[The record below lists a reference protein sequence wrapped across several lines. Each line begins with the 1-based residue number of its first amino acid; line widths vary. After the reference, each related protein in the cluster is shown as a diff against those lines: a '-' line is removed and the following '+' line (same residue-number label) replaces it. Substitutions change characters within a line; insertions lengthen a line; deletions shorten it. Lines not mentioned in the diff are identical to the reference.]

1 MDPAQLAR
9 VAEGVGRGE
18 YSLLLGAGAS
28 IGALGGNAEPLPSG
42 PMLRDRL
49 VSDFSIPTEGQTI
62 ALPRAYAAARRND
75 PERLEQY
82 IRSQFTHCKP
92 DWQNI
97 LSNFDWHRI
106 WTLNIDDI
114 VENVYRSRNI
124 SFDQFNWTSKFRD
137 GSKSERQII
146 HLHGFAKDSSDSDPE
161 DSELVFSIQEYAATL
176 KDTRAWHTVFTD
188 EFSER
193 PFIVLGASL
202 VEEFDL
208 QHALSSSAASTTRG
222 FPSIIVLKEVTS
234 LERDELMELGLIVV
248 ETEAKS
254 FMTDLQIE
262 VQNFRKQLAGLY
274 GQFFD
279 PKVARFLQQF
289 IDLRQY
295 QPNRDARTRNFYAGY
310 EPQWRN
316 ILDED
321 DALLETTE
329 NSLST
334 IRSIASQEKYAQS
347 IHVLSGASGTGK
359 STGLLRV
366 ASQFIA
372 DGRPTFQFRGEEDLD
387 VDATI
392 QWLERMQ
399 ETVLIFD
406 GCADFA
412 DSIGDL
418 AEACESSS
426 IRLLAVGAERTR
438 RQRIIEQKIAN
449 RFLHLSPV
457 YEYRLLSDKDIDS
470 LVDKLSLRRRL
481 GRITRRN
488 RPHQLNYFRSFASRR
503 LFEGMANLEGGRG
516 FQARIRENYRLVSD
530 ESVKRLYAACSVA
543 YELGYPVPLG
553 ISSKIAGLTST
564 QLEASLVSD
573 EQEIMLIDRNGVRP
587 PHRITAGMIVESAL
601 SRDERFNAMRSLM
614 LALAPH
620 IDITAIVNLTRP
632 YRLLRRLMDQE
643 SIMRLVGSDLGRIL
657 YEVIQDAYDWNGR
670 YWDQRALFE
679 SELGNHAQAR
689 SYAEHSLK
697 THHHPFALN
706 TLGTVLG
713 RMAVQDGDIEVL
725 REAIRNLE
733 YARDHRRWDASEHP
747 YVTFFSTMVRFG
759 QEWGLAAIPTQL
771 RSAFTEWVNQA
782 SRSIVFSN
790 ASTQQQLR
798 TFQRDWLSLAVQ

>member
-1 MDPAQLAR
+1 MDAAQLTR

-28 IGALGGNAEPLPSG
+28 IGALGGNNEPLPSG

-49 VSDFSIPTEGQTI
+49 ISDFSIPTEGQTI
-62 ALPRAYAAARRND
+62 TLSRAYAAAHRTD
-75 PERLEQY
+75 PKQLERF

-114 VENVYRSRNI
+114 VESIYRSRNI
-124 SFDQFNWTSKFRD
+124 SFDRFDWTSKFRD
-137 GSKSERQII
+137 RSKSERQIV
-146 HLHGFAKDSSDSDPE
+146 HLHGFAQDLSDNSPE

-176 KDTRAWHTVFTD
+176 KDTRAWHAVFTD

-208 QHALSSSAASTTRG
+208 QHALVSSAASTTRG

-234 LERDELMELGLIVV
+234 LEREEFTALGLIVV
-248 ETEAKS
+248 ESEAKS
-254 FMTDLQIE
+254 FMTDLDVE
-262 VQNFRKQLAGLY
+262 VRNFRKQLAGLY
-274 GQFFD
+274 GQHFD

-295 QPNRDARTRNFYAGY
+295 QPNRDTTTRNFYAGY

-316 ILDED
+316 VLDED
-321 DALLETTE
+321 DALMETTE
-329 NSLST
+329 NSLLA
-334 IRSIASQEKYAQS
+334 IRSIAGREDYAQS
-347 IHVLSGASGTGK
+347 VHVLSGGSGTGK
-359 STGLLRV
+359 STGLLRL
-366 ASQFIA
+366 ASHFIA

-387 VDATI
+387 IEATI

-399 ETVLIFD
+399 DTVLIFD

-412 DSIGDL
+412 DSIGEL
-418 AEACESSS
+418 AEACESSNMRMLV
-426 IRLLAVGAERTR
+426 IGAERSR
-438 RQRIIEQKIAN
+438 RQRILEQKVAR
-449 RFLHLSPV
+449 RFLHVSPT

-470 LVDKLSLRRRL
+470 LLNKLSMRRRL
-481 GRITRRN
+481 GHITRLN
-488 RPHQLNYFRSFASRR
+488 RIQQFNYFRSFASRR

-516 FQARIRENYRLVSD
+516 FQARIRDTYHLVADENA
-530 ESVKRLYAACSVA
+530 KRLYAACSVA
-543 YELGYPVPLG
+543 YELGYPLPVG
-553 ISSKIAGLTST
+553 ISSKIAGWTST
-564 QLEASLVSD
+564 KLEASLVGD
-573 EQEIMLIDRNGVRP
+573 EQDIMLIDRNGVRP
-587 PHRITAGMIVESAL
+587 PHRITAGLVVESAL
-601 SRDERFNAMRSLM
+601 SREERFYAMRSLL

-643 SIMRLVGSDLGRIL
+643 SVMRLVGPDLGRVL
-657 YEVIQDAYDWNGR
+657 YEMIQDSYDWNGR

-697 THHHPFALN
+697 THFHPFALN

-713 RMAVQDGDIEVL
+713 RMAVQNGDTEVL
-725 REAIRNLE
+725 KEAIRNLE
-733 YARDHRRWDASEHP
+733 HARDRRRWDASEHP
-747 YVTFFSTMVRFG
+747 YVTFFSTMIRFG
-759 QEWGLAAIPTQL
+759 QEWGIAAIPTQL
-771 RSAFTEWVNQA
+771 RSTFTEWLNQA
-782 SRSIVFSN
+782 GRSIVFSN
-790 ASTQQQLR
+790 VSTQQQLR
-798 TFQRDWLSLAVQ
+798 TFQHEWLYLAVQ